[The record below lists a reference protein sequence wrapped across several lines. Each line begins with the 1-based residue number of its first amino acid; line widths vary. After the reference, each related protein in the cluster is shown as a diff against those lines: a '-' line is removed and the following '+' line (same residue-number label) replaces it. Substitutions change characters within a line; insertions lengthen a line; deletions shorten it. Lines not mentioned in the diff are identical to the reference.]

1 MCALYAEWNFICISL
16 PMQVQ
21 FSAWLRRFWSKMS
34 EQPPAD
40 AAVAETV
47 AAVMNNA
54 ANIPANQP
62 APADKYASTPRLFGR
77 KQPVHQVLG
86 GGTSKLPLYSF
97 WHLALMMCSG
107 AWQHQICAWII
118 FWFSFLGVGIKIQLL
133 LLWCFNLQ
141 NCSISVGGGQQ
152 K

>member
-1 MCALYAEWNFICISL
+1 
-16 PMQVQ
+16 
-21 FSAWLRRFWSKMS
+21 
-34 EQPPAD
+34 
-40 AAVAETV
+40 
-47 AAVMNNA
+47 
-54 ANIPANQP
+54 
-62 APADKYASTPRLFGR
+62 
-77 KQPVHQVLG
+77 
-86 GGTSKLPLYSF
+86 
-97 WHLALMMCSG
+97 MMCSG